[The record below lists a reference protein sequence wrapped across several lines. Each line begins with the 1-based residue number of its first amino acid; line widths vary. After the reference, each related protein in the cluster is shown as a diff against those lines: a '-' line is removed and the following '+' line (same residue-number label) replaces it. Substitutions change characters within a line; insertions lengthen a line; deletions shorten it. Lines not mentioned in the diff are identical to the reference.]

1 MSPALHEHSS
11 LETIPRPSEVH
22 DYSVMAFKFLS
33 AHSSAGGTSS
43 SVKLFDI
50 RLDNDYIVFRGSED
64 EAGSARLSGELALCL
79 TDVMT
84 ITGIT
89 LTLSGIVHMS

>member
-1 MSPALHEHSS
+1 
-11 LETIPRPSEVH
+11 
-22 DYSVMAFKFLS
+22 MAFKFLS
-33 AHSSAGGTSS
+33 AHSSTGGTSS
-43 SVKLFDI
+43 SVKLFQI

-64 EAGSARLSGELALCL
+64 EAGSARLSGEVALCL

-89 LTLSGIVHMS
+89 LTLTGIVHMS